1 MNGAQWFVRTLK
13 ELGVEQVFVLCGNGL
28 YPFLD
33 ACLDFDVRII
43 DVRNEQAASYMA
55 DTWGRFTGRLGVA
68 VVSSGAGHTNAL
80 TGLTNSWWDGGPML
94 LVSGCSELAT
104 RGKDNFQELDQ
115 IGMVRPVTKFASLV
129 KSIDAL
135 PTDTLKAINAALSGR
150 PGPVHL
156 TIPNDVFYADIDE
169 TNRIDTLCGVKP
181 MGSAEPS
188 QAADAVG
195 LLHGAQRPLIV
206 AGSGCF
212 YSQAGKALEEFASL
226 TSIPVFSLLWD
237 RGCIERSIPEYVGVV
252 STEVNAG
259 SELISEAD
267 VILTL
272 GGRVDYRLTYGM
284 PPMVSAA
291 ARFIRVDTEPSEVN
305 RVKTADVGIAGN
317 PRRVLEQMLGES
329 KKLRWNNGE
338 WLSRVRQRRQEN
350 LDFWLSQ
357 SGGAAGTGDAAP
369 IPSMRLCREI
379 KPFLERDVTFLLDG
393 GNIGRWAHMLLF
405 DRHPAHW
412 FTCGISGVIGWGI
425 PGAFAARMARPDKPV
440 LLLSGDGSAGFTL
453 GDIQTAVRFGVPY
466 VAVIAHD
473 SAWGIVADEQPEDRI
488 AGSKLGEIRFDRV
501 AQALGAEGVF
511 IENASQIAPAIEAG
525 LAAEVPTFIHVPT
538 VGLGIEAYRN
548 KIDKR

>member
-13 ELGVEQVFVLCGNGL
+13 EIGVEQVFVLCGNGL
-28 YPFLD
+28 NPFLD
-33 ACLDFDVRII
+33 ACLDYSVRIM

-68 VVSSGAGHTNAL
+68 AVSSGPGHTNAL

-129 KSIDAL
+129 KSIDEL
-135 PTDTLKAINAALSGR
+135 PTDTLKAINTAFSGR

-156 TIPNDVFYADIDE
+156 TIPNDVFSAEIDE
-169 TNRIDTLCGVKP
+169 KNRINTLSSVKP
-181 MGSAEPS
+181 MGPGEPS
-188 QAADAVG
+188 QVAEAVG
-195 LLHGAQRPLIV
+195 VLHAAQRPLIV
-206 AGSGCF
+206 TGSGCF
-212 YSQAGKALEEFASL
+212 YSQAWNALEEFASL

-237 RGCIERSIPEYVGVV
+237 RGCIERCIPEYVGVV
-252 STEVNAG
+252 STEVNAA
-259 SELISEAD
+259 SELIAEAD

-284 PPMVSAA
+284 PPMVSGV
-291 ARFIRVDTEPSEVN
+291 ARFIRVDAEPAEVN
-305 RVKTADVGIAGN
+305 RVRTADVGIAGS
-317 PRRVLEQMLGES
+317 PGRVLEQMLGES
-329 KKLRWNNGE
+329 KKLQWDNGE

-350 LDFWLSQ
+350 LDFWLAQ
-357 SGGAAGTGDAAP
+357 TTDDTAP
-369 IPSMRLCREI
+369 VPSLRLCREI
-379 KPFLERDVTFLLDG
+379 KPFLERDLTFLLDG

-405 DRHPAHW
+405 DRHPSYW
-412 FTCGISGVIGWGI
+412 FTCGISGAIGWGI
-425 PGAFAARMARPDKPV
+425 PGAVAARIARPDKPV

-473 SAWGIVADEQPEDRI
+473 SAWGIVADEQPEGRT

-501 AQALGAEGVF
+501 AQVLGAEGVY
-511 IENASQIAPAIEAG
+511 IEKASQIAPAIEAG
-525 LAAEVPTFIHVPT
+525 LTAKVPTFIHVPT
-538 VGLGIEAYRN
+538 VGLGIEAYRDV
-548 KIDKR
+548 IERD